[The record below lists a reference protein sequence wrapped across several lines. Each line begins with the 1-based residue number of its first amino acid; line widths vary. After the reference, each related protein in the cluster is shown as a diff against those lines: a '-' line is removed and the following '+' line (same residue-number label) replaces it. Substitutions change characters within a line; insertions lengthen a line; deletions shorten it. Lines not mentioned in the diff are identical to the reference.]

1 VETNV
6 PTIMTPRLTLR
17 PFAEE
22 DIDPLHQILIGKDV
36 LRYFPKTDPPRREQV
51 ERMAFRLFEHWEKY
65 AYGLWAVESR
75 LTGELMGRSGLQYL
89 PETEEVEVDFI
100 LGREF
105 WGQGFAT
112 EAGRTGVRYGFEA
125 LGMENI
131 VGIVHLENG
140 ASRRVLE
147 KLGMTLKKRAQY
159 FGMDCYQYGIARSSY
174 EAISQTWESAV

>member
-1 VETNV
+1 MKTNI
-6 PTIMTPRLTLR
+6 PTIAISRLILR
-17 PFAEE
+17 PFTEE

-51 ERMAFRLFEHWEKY
+51 ERMVFRLREHWAEY
-65 AYGLWAVESR
+65 GYGLWAVESR
-75 LTGELMGRSGLQYL
+75 STGELMGRSGLQYL
-89 PETEEVEVDFI
+89 PETDEVEVDFI
-100 LGREF
+100 LGRKF

-125 LGMENI
+125 LAVKNI

-140 ASRRVLE
+140 ASQRVLE

-159 FGMDCYQYGIARSSY
+159 FGMDCYRYGIDHSSY
-174 EAISQTWESAV
+174 EAISRTWENAV